1 MAVYRI
7 TGFTGYKELKHGGSS
22 TILSAE
28 RTKDNKI
35 FAIKMITPEAL
46 QDKDQYRAFIQ
57 EAEIMKE
64 LKCRSI
70 VRAFEILEDAQPR
83 PAIVLELL
91 EGKNLKVLMKTDIEF
106 VYEHW
111 HKIIYEI
118 AGALMYI
125 HKRGIIHRDIKPENI
140 IVDADGMAKLTDFS
154 LAITKTK
161 KPRKIQGTLLY
172 ISPEQI
178 QKKKLT
184 VATDIYSFGVTMYEM
199 FVNEPPFKEPGVLDK
214 HLSAVPES
222 LNKIAPSDLSK
233 ELASYIMR
241 MLQKDPESRP
251 QDMKDLLGLLKQ
263 IDSDP
268 IVDDRQDAQRERRRR
283 KKKQEEQIEESE
295 ESKVST
301 KQQSELLLRAVRKKQ
316 LEDAM
321 VKERE
326 DRIQS
331 EVMAGKES
339 SGFTPSYKETKPVE
353 KITEPVEVKSLDD
366 NEYKQQLSALS
377 DNYDELHGKFDFE
390 QDTQV

>member
-7 TGFTGYKELKHGGSS
+7 AGFTGYKELKHGGSS
-22 TILSAE
+22 TILTAE
-28 RTKDNKI
+28 RAKDKKV

-64 LKCRSI
+64 IKCRSI
-70 VRAFEILEDAQPR
+70 VRAFEIIEDAQPR

-106 VYEHW
+106 VYKHW

-161 KPRKIQGTLLY
+161 KPRKIQGTPVY

-184 VATDIYSFGVTMYEM
+184 AATDIYSFGVTMYEM

-222 LNKIAPSDLSK
+222 LNKVAPGNLNK
-233 ELASYIMR
+233 ELAAFIMR

-251 QDMKDLLGLLKQ
+251 TDMKDLLSLLKQ
-263 IDSDP
+263 IGSDP
-268 IVDDRQDAQRERRRR
+268 IVDDRKDAQRERRRR
-283 KKKQEEQIEESE
+283 RKKQEGKIDESE

-316 LEDAM
+316 LEDAK

-326 DRIQS
+326 ERIQS
-331 EVMAGKES
+331 EVMSGKSS
-339 SGFTPSYKETKPVE
+339 SGITPSYKEKVPVE
-353 KITEPVEVKSLDD
+353 KQRIQSEVKSMGED
-366 NEYKQQLSALS
+366 EYKKQLSALS
-377 DNYDELHGKFDFE
+377 DNFDELQGKFDFE